1 MRGSVV
7 VMVLGLVLA
16 IGTPVTWALTRP
28 DATAGTTVEQAID
41 APSPSAVA
49 PSSSP
54 SAAPSPS
61 GAVPP
66 SAPALDLPPVPIR
79 DAAPTVAA
87 PVPAPV
93 RVSLPAQGVTAPLD
107 AVGVSPDGQMELPE
121 DVDRVGWYRFGP
133 VPGDDGSAVLAGHVD
148 DREQG
153 LGALAPLRTT
163 EVGDVVV
170 VTGATGAE
178 TRWQVVSRE
187 LITKQVLPLDSIF
200 NREGPPRLVLI
211 TCGGPFIPE
220 LRSYRDNVVVV
231 AEPLP

>member
-1 MRGSVV
+1 MRSSVV
-7 VMVLGLVLA
+7 VVVLGLALA

-28 DATAGTTVEQAID
+28 EATAGSTVQQPLD
-41 APSPSAVA
+41 APSPSATA
-49 PSSSP
+49 PSP
-54 SAAPSPS
+54 TAAPSPS

-66 SAPALDLPPVPIR
+66 SAPALDLPPVTTR

-93 RVSLPAQGVTAPLD
+93 RLSVPARGVDAPLD
-107 AVGVSPDGQMELPE
+107 PVGVAPDGQMELPE

-133 VPGDDGSAVLAGHVD
+133 VPGDAGSAVLAGHVD

-153 LGALAPLRTT
+153 LGALAPLRTA

-170 VTGATGAE
+170 VTGANGAE

-187 LITKQVLPLDSIF
+187 LITKQALPLDTIF
-200 NREGPPRLVLI
+200 GREGPPRLVLV

>member
-1 MRGSVV
+1 MRSSVV
-7 VMVLGLVLA
+7 VLVLGLVLA
-16 IGTPVTWALTRP
+16 IGTPITWALTRP
-28 DATAGTTVEQAID
+28 DATAGVTVEQAID
-41 APSPSAVA
+41 APPSTPA
-49 PSSSP
+49 PS

-66 SAPALDLPPVPIR
+66 SAPALDLPPVTTR

-93 RVSLPAQGVTAPLD
+93 RVSLPAQGVDAPLD
-107 AVGVSPDGQMELPE
+107 PVGVAPDGQMELPE

-153 LGALAPLRTT
+153 LGALAPLRST

-170 VTGATGAE
+170 VTGANGAE

-187 LITKQVLPLDSIF
+187 VITKEVLPLDTIF
-200 NREGPPRLVLI
+200 GREGPPRLVLV

-220 LRSYRDNVVVV
+220 IRSYRDNVVVV